1 MDNKKIQNFLIG
13 FFLIIIGYIFFNGA
27 LQSGKIL
34 FGTDFFTIYLPFK
47 LFAQEMALKFHDL
60 PLWMPHLFFGMP
72 LISSSSLLYYYPTD
86 LLFMFLPIPL
96 QFTYTIDLIIH
107 LLISFFGMFL
117 FLRQFS
123 IRKEAAFFSAVAF
136 TISGFMLSYIYV
148 GHWNNIKAGAL
159 IPLIFYFTAKGF
171 DNKKIIPFLNAA
183 GLMAL
188 QILATGMQIM
198 AYTYLGVLM
207 LAIYKILIETKNK
220 INYIKPIGLFMLS
233 TLGILIYA
241 SLQLI
246 PSIPYTDYSWRGS
259 FSYSDFVSWSFHPI
273 ETLTFILPRFF
284 GLRAENYYGF
294 MPFNLTTYYF
304 GIVSF
309 LFIPFAFIDKKLSS
323 FAKFLVFSSIVF
335 LILSFGGFTP
345 VYKLFYYIPVFNQF
359 RNPSRFL
366 YVFTFFIMAL
376 SAVGLNNIF
385 NFGQVSKNIM
395 LKILTGISIIIGIIF
410 LTLSIMLIGS
420 NLTHIVSGLYMTIK
434 NTQVSPQILGNII
447 AGIRQDIVYFIF
459 VSAAG
464 LAVIYAFISKKI
476 KNVFL
481 VAIIFA
487 SINFVD
493 MHRIDSKF
501 IIYEDYKNDIP
512 VFDPVAIT
520 IKQDKDIYRM
530 TDFAFSWFPNR
541 NIYYDIEGL
550 KGIHG
555 LIPKTYLAI
564 EKAGLFN
571 MLVADSYFNIKYFLM
586 QDDIK
591 IVGLNKLLDGKVK
604 VYKNNAVSPRIVFTD
619 KILKYNS
626 NEEILN
632 YMKSGTYDF
641 KGVLVKDD
649 VNLMPSPEPLSY
661 KIGLQLYSP
670 NRIRMVV
677 EAGKDGMLVIKNSYY
692 PEWKVK
698 VDKQPSKIYNVNY
711 AFMGIPLKSGTHD
724 IDLYYSKDGFYL
736 GLLLTVI
743 GILFYVIIYI
753 RERKI
758 YKGDK

>member
-1 MDNKKIQNFLIG
+1 MDNKKIQNWLIG
-13 FFLIIIGYIFFNGA
+13 LFLFITGLIFFNGA
-27 LQSGKIL
+27 LQPGKIL

-47 LFAQEMALKFHDL
+47 LFAQEMAVKYHDL

-72 LISSSSLLYYYPTD
+72 LIGSSSLLYYYPTD

-96 QFTYTIDLIIH
+96 QFTYTIDLLIH
-107 LLISFFGMFL
+107 LLVSFLGMFL

-123 IRKEAAFFSAVAF
+123 IRREAAFFSAVAF

-159 IPLIFYFTAKGF
+159 IPFIFYFTARGF
-171 DNKKIIPFLNAA
+171 DNKKMLPFLNAA
-183 GLMAL
+183 VLMAL

-207 LAIYKILIETKNK
+207 LAIYKIWIEARNK

-233 TLGILIYA
+233 TLAIIIYA

-259 FSYSDFVSWSFHPI
+259 FTYSDFVSWSFHPI
-273 ETLTFILPRFF
+273 ETLTFFLPRFF

-304 GIVSF
+304 GIISF
-309 LFIPFAFIDKKLSS
+309 LLVPFAFVDKKLSS
-323 FAKFLVFSSIVF
+323 FAKFLTFSSILF

-345 VYKLFYYIPVFNQF
+345 IYKLFYYIPVFNQF

-385 NFGQVSKNIM
+385 NFGQASKNTM
-395 LKILTGISIIIGIIF
+395 LKILTGISVIMGIIF
-410 LTLSIMLIGS
+410 ITLSIMFIGN
-420 NLTHIVSGLYMTIK
+420 NLTQIVSSLYMTIK
-434 NTQVSPQILGNII
+434 KTQISPQILGNIL
-447 AGIRQDIVYFIF
+447 AGIRQDVVYFIF

-464 LAVIYAFISKKI
+464 LAIIYAFISKKI
-476 KNVFL
+476 KNIFL
-481 VAIIFA
+481 VSIILA

-493 MHRIDSKF
+493 MHRIDNKF
-501 IIYEDYKNDIP
+501 IIYEEYKNYVP
-512 VFDPVAIT
+512 VIDPVAIA

-530 TDFAFSWFPNR
+530 TDFSFSWSPNR

-555 LIPKTYLAI
+555 LIPKSYLAL

-571 MLVADSYFNIKYFLM
+571 ILAADSYFNIKYFLM
-586 QDDIK
+586 SEDIN
-591 IVGLNKLLDGKVK
+591 IPGLYKLLDGKVK
-604 VYKNNAVSPRIVFTD
+604 VYSNKAVSPRIVFTD
-619 KILKYNS
+619 KIFKYNT

-641 KGVLVKDD
+641 KGVLIKDD
-649 VNLMPSPEPLSY
+649 IDLMPSPDLLSY
-661 KIGLQLYSP
+661 KIGIQSYTP
-670 NRIRMVV
+670 NRIKMIV
-677 EAGKDGMLVIKNSYY
+677 ETEKDGMLVVKNSYY
-692 PEWKVK
+692 PEWKAK
-698 VDKQPSKIYNVNY
+698 VDNKLNKIYNVNY
-711 AFMGIPLKSGTHD
+711 AFMGIPLKTGTHD
-724 IDLYYSKDGFYL
+724 IELYYSKDGFYL
-736 GLLLTVI
+736 GLLLTLI
-743 GILFYVIIYI
+743 GILFYVIIYF

-758 YKGDK
+758 HKGDK